1 MSFDGL
7 WVVALYLFITIL
19 IHYYYYH
26 YYAERERER
35 KQEKVG
41 FSEFQIQVGFAD
53 KQVAGFGK

>member
-1 MSFDGL
+1 MNFDGL
-7 WVVALYLFITIL
+7 WVVALYL
-19 IHYYYYH
+19 YYYYSH
-26 YYAERERER
+26 SLLLLSLLCRERKR